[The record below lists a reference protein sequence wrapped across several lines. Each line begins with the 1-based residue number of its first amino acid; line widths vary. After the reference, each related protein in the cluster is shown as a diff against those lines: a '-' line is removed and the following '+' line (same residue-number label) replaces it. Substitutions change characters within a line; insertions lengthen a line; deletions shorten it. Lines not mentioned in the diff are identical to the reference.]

1 MKTEK
6 NEKRP
11 SLATRD
17 YIMSDLLFT
26 STYSIHTLCAYMQ
39 RTTAYGEAYENA
51 IQTIDK
57 ISRQLAKLEK
67 QLLDCTYNRKGEGK

>member
-1 MKTEK
+1 MKT
-6 NEKRP
+6 EKRP

-17 YIMSDLLFT
+17 YIMSNLLFT
-26 STYSIHTLCAYMQ
+26 SIYDIHTLCAYMQ
-39 RTTAYGEAYENA
+39 QTTAYGEAYKNA

-57 ISRQLAKLEK
+57 IQRQLDKLEK